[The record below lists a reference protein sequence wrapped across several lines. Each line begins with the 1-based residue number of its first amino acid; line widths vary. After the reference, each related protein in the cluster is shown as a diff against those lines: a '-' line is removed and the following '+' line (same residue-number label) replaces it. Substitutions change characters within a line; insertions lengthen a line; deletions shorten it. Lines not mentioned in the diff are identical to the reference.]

1 MGLRSRPMRPE
12 DVAECARIVAAH
24 PVIGPRY
31 GSAIAD
37 LRPAWL
43 RLLSCEGKCAMVLE
57 EVNGSHATI
66 CFVGVSIFVGD
77 DFMREIKSP
86 LRWIGPELAKR
97 IMRGDSPLLSGRQI
111 REANSCSGLNLFV
124 WEGCIRPEFEQSPEV
139 HRKLLS
145 LFLEEHCGY
154 LWKESIASQMESVE
168 RLQWTLQTG
177 GLLWNP
183 ACGRYVESLDKDPRE
198 ILREPHLVGVTREIE
213 RGRPGTW
220 VGALFDYHPPLLGFS
235 RSEQRLLLSALS
247 DRTDEELSE
256 ELGASPSTVKNTWRS
271 IYNRAASRLPNL
283 FPDHPQADP
292 RLSQRGKEKRR
303 FLLAYLRE
311 HPEELR
317 PVSRKLLQQA
327 AAQHRIS
334 GSGRATEPRP

>member
-1 MGLRSRPMRPE
+1 MRPE

-37 LRPAWL
+37 LRAAWL
-43 RLLSCEGKCAMVLE
+43 RLLQYEAKRAIVLE
-57 EVNGSHATI
+57 EVDGSRATI
-66 CFVGVSIFVGD
+66 YSVCVSVFVGD
-77 DFMREIKSP
+77 DFVRELKNP
-86 LRWIGPELAKR
+86 LQWLGPVLVKR
-97 IMRGDSPLLSGRQI
+97 ILWGDSPLLSDRQL
-111 REANSCSGLNLFV
+111 REGNSCGGLNLVV
-124 WEGCIRPEFEQSPEV
+124 WEGCIRPEFEQHPEI
-139 HRKLLS
+139 HRKILS
-145 LFLEEHCGY
+145 VFIEEHCGY
-154 LWKESIASQMESVE
+154 LWKEAIASQMESVE

-183 ACGRYVESLDKDPRE
+183 ACGRYVESLDQDPRE
-198 ILREPHLVGVTREIE
+198 ILNEPHLVGVTREIE

-220 VGALFDYHPPLLGFS
+220 VGGIFDYHPPQLGFS
-235 RSEQRLLLSALS
+235 RGEQRLLLSTLS

-256 ELGASPSTVKNTWRS
+256 ELGTSLSTVKNTWRS
-271 IYNRAASRLPNL
+271 VYNRAASRLPNL
-283 FPDHPQADP
+283 FPDHPQADL
-292 RLSQRGKEKRR
+292 RVSQRGKEKRR